1 MHSQKTFDFSDALRM
16 MREGIAMTR
25 LAWNNKSIKV
35 MVQVPDEDSK
45 MTEPYLY
52 MEKEGVMD
60 TKRFPLDLSAE
71 SIFAEDWV
79 EFHEQQGVEVDD

>member
-1 MHSQKTFDFSDALRM
+1 MYNQKTFDFSEALRLM
-16 MREGIAMTR
+16 KLGKAMTR
-25 LAWNNKSIKV
+25 LAWNNKSIQVK
-35 MVQVPDEDSK
+35 VQVPDEYSK

-52 MEKEGVMD
+52 MEKEGVVD

-79 EFHEQQGVEVDD
+79 EYQEAQGIESDE